1 MESKLG
7 INDKISSEELNFRID
22 NLTFSQSMLS
32 SFKKNKAEFMDKY
45 IRNIF
50 WSDDTAEDREYER
63 NMSYGREFHR
73 MCQRAFLY
81 VSEELNISSASKE
94 EKRRIYAIKEKYINM
109 FGKENIEF
117 CPEYSIEL
125 LNLSIQV
132 KIDLL
137 VKVYKNGKLSNLYIW
152 DWKLEESKITLEKAL
167 KRMQT
172 ACYMYVCK
180 ETVGKEL
187 GFEKIVMY
195 YYQPK
200 KNKNTKIIYSKEQHL
215 EYKKEIIAII
225 NEIKRIKA

>member
-50 WSDDTAEDREYER
+50 WSDDTAKDREYER

-73 MCQRAFLY
+73 MCQRAFLDI
-81 VSEELNISSASKE
+81 SEELNISSASKE

-152 DWKLEESKITLEKAL
+152 DWKVEESKITLEKAL

-187 GFEKIVMY
+187 DFEKIVMY